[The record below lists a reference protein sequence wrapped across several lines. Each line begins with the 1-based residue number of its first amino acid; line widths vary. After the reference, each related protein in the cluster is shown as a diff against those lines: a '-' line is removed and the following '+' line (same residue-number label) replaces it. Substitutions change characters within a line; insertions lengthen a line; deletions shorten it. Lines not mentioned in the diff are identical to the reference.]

1 VSTDTIECLVEI
13 CMTEAKT
20 KKRLANTS
28 INGYRWYLRQFAKW
42 MGDSATPA
50 AITDTTR
57 PEYIEHVNRS
67 KEEGGPGYSPQLVHC
82 INASIMYFYRWL
94 LAHPEKYLLKLP
106 NDRDAVLLPK
116 IVAGDRRVTTP
127 DLALRMI
134 AACDRL
140 PDPYRAVLVRTMIT
154 VYNDIPLRRNELLDL
169 ELRDINLNSGLVHI
183 RHGKGDKEGW
193 NHLSDDGIA
202 AIKAYLAVR
211 PKTAI
216 QRLWIH
222 DRFRYVGENWL
233 YGQITILCEIA
244 GIADRKDVLHHAY
257 RRGVATR
264 HRKTGADM
272 QVLKTMLRHA
282 SSATTEIYIE
292 ASQSE
297 LAEHRNDAR
306 LFADPPAPHQVPAA
320 ALPPVPPAAAT
331 LPPGML
337 VKRRNDEWRRRFE
350 DRK

>member
-13 CMTEAKT
+13 CMIEAKT
-20 KKRLANTS
+20 KKRLAETS

-50 AITDTTR
+50 TITDTTR
-57 PEYIEHVNRS
+57 PAYIERVNRS
-67 KEEGGPGYSPQLVHC
+67 KEEGGEFGYSPQLVHC

-94 LAHPEKYLLKLP
+94 IAHPQKYLLKLP

-116 IVAGDRRVTTP
+116 ITAGDRRVTTP

-134 AACDRL
+134 AACEKLD
-140 PDPYRAVLVRTMIT
+140 DPYRAVLVRTMIT

-169 ELRDINLNSGLVHI
+169 ELRDVNLNDGKVHI

-211 PKTAI
+211 PKAVT
-216 QRLWIH
+216 QRLWVH

-282 SSATTEIYIE
+282 SSATTEIYIQ

-297 LAEHRNDAR
+297 LAEHRNNAR
-306 LFADPPAPHQVPAA
+306 LSQPDPPSIPPPSAPA
-320 ALPPVPPAAAT
+320 PVAPPAT
-331 LPPGML
+331 VTI
-337 VKRRNDEWRRRFE
+337 VKPRNNEWRNRHYERR
-350 DRK
+350 